1 MTPLVNQ
8 GKAAVEVGTEAKD
21 RATEEVLVAK
31 NAKIAAK
38 VKALAEVKVWVMA
51 KVLAGARDVVRV

>member
-1 MTPLVNQ
+1 MNQ

-21 RATEEVLVAK
+21 RATVEVLVAR

-38 VKALAEVKVWVMA
+38 A
-51 KVLAGARDVVRV
+51 KVLAEARDVVKV

>member
-1 MTPLVNQ
+1 MALLVNQ

-21 RATEEVLVAK
+21 RAMAEVLVGR

-38 VKALAEVKVWVMA
+38 AKALAEVKVVVTG
-51 KVLAGARDVVRV
+51 KVLAEARDVVEV